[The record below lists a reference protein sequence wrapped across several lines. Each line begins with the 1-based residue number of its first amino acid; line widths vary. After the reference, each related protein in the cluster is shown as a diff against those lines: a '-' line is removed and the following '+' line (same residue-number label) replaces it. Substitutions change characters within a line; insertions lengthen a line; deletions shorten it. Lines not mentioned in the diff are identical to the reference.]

1 MCNNGKNCTGTLGDQ
16 LKKSRSLNESHPASK
31 SPAVGI
37 RTAAVHAGTPANALT
52 GAAAPDIVMSTT
64 FVIDPSVA
72 FSADE
77 INDETPFVYTRWG
90 NPTIA
95 QLERKLAVLE
105 RAEECV
111 AFASGVAA
119 IAALFLH
126 SLKAGDHMVMS
137 DVTYAAASEFA
148 NQKLPNLGIQVTRVD
163 ASNPENVRAALRPNT
178 RLVYVETP
186 VNPLLR
192 LTDVEAVATIAHQA
206 GIPVAVDST
215 FATPVG
221 MRPMELGADYVIQ
234 SLTKY
239 ICGHGDAIG
248 GAVIGRREQLKKLR
262 TMAIHMGGILS
273 PFNAWLILRGAA
285 TLPIRMAAHQ
295 EGALAVA
302 RHLETH
308 PKVTRV
314 MYPGL
319 PSHPQHEL
327 AKRQMS
333 NFSGMLTF
341 QVKDGPAAAQLLSER
356 LQIVHYAVSLG
367 HNRSL
372 VCYLVT
378 DDLLHSSFH
387 LTPEQEASYRAFA
400 GSGVFRLS
408 VGLEDPADIMADID
422 DALAP
427 LR

>member
-1 MCNNGKNCTGTLGDQ
+1 MG
-16 LKKSRSLNESHPASK
+16 
-31 SPAVGI
+31 V
-37 RTAAVHAGTPANALT
+37 RTTAVHAGTPANALT
-52 GAAAPDIVMSTT
+52 GASAPDIVMSTT
-64 FVIDPSVA
+64 FVIDPTIA

-77 INDETPFVYTRWG
+77 INEETPFVYTRWG

-105 RAEECV
+105 GAEDCV

-126 SLKAGDHMVMS
+126 SLKAGDHLVMS

-148 NQKLPNLGIQVTRVD
+148 NQKLPNLGIEVTRVD

-178 RLVYVETP
+178 RLVYLETP

-192 LTDVEAVATIAHQA
+192 LTDVEAVAKIAHEA
-206 GIPVAVDST
+206 GARVAVDST
-215 FATPVG
+215 FATPIG
-221 MRPMELGADYVIQ
+221 LRPLSLGADYVIQ

-239 ICGHGDAIG
+239 ICGHGDAIV
-248 GAVIGRREQLKKLR
+248 GAILGPSDEMKRLR
-262 TMAIHMGGILS
+262 TAAIHMGGILS

-302 RHLETH
+302 KHLEQH

-319 PSHPQHEL
+319 PSHPQHAL

-341 QVKDGPAAAQLLSER
+341 QVEDGPAAAQLLSDR
-356 LQIVHYAVSLG
+356 LQIIHYAVSLG

-372 VCYLVT
+372 VCFLST
-378 DDLLHSSFH
+378 DDLLRSSFH
-387 LTPEQEASYRAFA
+387 LTPAQEASYRAFA
-400 GSGVFRLS
+400 GKGVFRLS
-408 VGLEDPADIMADID
+408 IGLEDAADLIADLD
-422 DALAP
+422 NALAP
-427 LR
+427 LG